1 MDYMVGKDTIFF
13 DPEIRRYRKDSFA
26 ISAMATSEG
35 IDPDE
40 HGRKIVPIGTM
51 VDKDGKPCK
60 ISGSSIDGTPIG
72 ITTNSVDVTYSAQPV
87 GVYTRGHIQGELINL
102 WDEEAYSEA
111 IGTAI
116 ETALPEIHIYPRPP
130 KAAGAGG
137 GGSSSSTVD
146 LSKATGTLAIK
157 NGGTGAT
164 SADSALE
171 ALGGQK
177 KLSDP
182 LPIANGGT
190 GASDAESALTALGGA
205 KDTEFQKVKATVEEN
220 HPE

>member
-102 WDEEAYSEA
+102 WDEEEYSEA

-137 GGSSSSTVD
+137 GGGSSSSTVD

-164 SADSALE
+164 SAE
-171 ALGGQK
+171 
-177 KLSDP
+177 
-182 LPIANGGT
+182 
-190 GASDAESALTALGGA
+190 EALTALGGA

-220 HPE
+220 HPA

>member
-1 MDYMVGKDTIFF
+1 MVGKDTIFF

-137 GGSSSSTVD
+137 GGGSSSSTVD

-164 SADSALE
+164 SAE
-171 ALGGQK
+171 
-177 KLSDP
+177 
-182 LPIANGGT
+182 
-190 GASDAESALTALGGA
+190 EALTALGGA

-220 HPE
+220 HPA

>member
-137 GGSSSSTVD
+137 GGGSSSSTVD

-164 SADSALE
+164 SAE
-171 ALGGQK
+171 
-177 KLSDP
+177 
-182 LPIANGGT
+182 
-190 GASDAESALTALGGA
+190 EALTALGGA

-220 HPE
+220 HPA